1 MKQSNKIQPFDN
13 LLRAYVISAGQ
24 DNNISGSSDKEA
36 SIVFS
41 KQYEFI
47 LPKEKVETIL
57 SNLAN
62 SLSKDSLGILV
73 QKGLSTSAISVE
85 EIQSVTGL
93 TPSLLEDIKADMIFT
108 NSVPVR
114 SLVKLLK
121 FLNIS
126 LDKAQAAIQ
135 TTFEKLIAESKMFL
149 SVPVKAQPAFRK
161 GTTHGDPAF
170 DFKRLRSDESYLYQN
185 KEALD
190 KYTSRLSEIYK
201 EL

>member
-13 LLRAYVISAGQ
+13 LLLAYITSQ
-24 DNNISGSSDKEA
+24 DQENLASSSSDEEA

-41 KQYEFI
+41 KQYDFS
-47 LPKEKVETIL
+47 LPEQKIEAML
-57 SNLAN
+57 SDLSK
-62 SLSKDSLGILV
+62 SLSKDSLGVLV
-73 QKGLSTSAISVE
+73 QKGLAATAIPVTD
-85 EIQSVTGL
+85 IQSATGL
-93 TPSLLEDIKADMIFT
+93 TPSLLEDIKADMVFT

-135 TTFEKLIAESKMFL
+135 TTFEKLSAESKIFL
-149 SVPVKAQPAFRK
+149 SIPAKTQPAFRK
-161 GTTHGDPAF
+161 GMTHGDASF

-190 KYTSRLSEIYK
+190 KYTNRLTEIYQ
-201 EL
+201 ES

>member
-13 LLRAYVISAGQ
+13 LLLAYITSQ
-24 DNNISGSSDKEA
+24 DQENLTSSSSDKEA

-41 KQYEFI
+41 KQYEFS
-47 LPKEKVETIL
+47 LPKQKVETML
-57 SNLAN
+57 SDLSK
-62 SLSKDSLGILV
+62 SLSKDSLGVLV
-73 QKGLSTSAISVE
+73 QRGLAASTTSVAD
-85 EIQSVTGL
+85 IQSVTGL
-93 TPSLLEDIKADMIFT
+93 TPSLLDDIKADMVFT

-135 TTFEKLIAESKMFL
+135 TTFEKLSAESRMFL
-149 SVPVKAQPAFRK
+149 SIPAKAQPAFRK
-161 GTTHGDPAF
+161 GMTHGDASF

-190 KYTSRLSEIYK
+190 KYTNRLSEIYQ
-201 EL
+201 ES